1 MVNGIAYVPIDAWW
15 STAPKHRN
23 SALPRF
29 RPGVGEAEGS
39 PDGTRRWNGSELGD
53 GGEGQHRAM
62 KALYEHLGYGEYK
75 PVLRPDG
82 SPYPEDGDND
92 FAERP
97 E

>member
-1 MVNGIAYVPIDAWW
+1 
-15 STAPKHRN
+15 
-23 SALPRF
+23 
-29 RPGVGEAEGS
+29 
-39 PDGTRRWNGSELGD
+39 
-53 GGEGQHRAM
+53 M